1 MIYKSDALNIDIID
15 VEVPFSNNI
24 LKVLKIMCTGK
35 DTIYISLYTHTTTKG
50 LNDLFFGVSKD
61 SYGSPL
67 IVRSSKL
74 SEMFSSGVAYLNE
87 SVLGTMYDALLMR
100 VYNVFNITI
109 PVPIAEQYFG
119 IIVKN
124 FKRFEH
130 YSEVA
135 PVNSFTS
142 QYIITGTSKT
152 YQGFKNCIY
161 SEGVEDYENI

>member
-1 MIYKSDALNIDIID
+1 MIYKSDTLNIDIID

-35 DTIYISLYTHTTTKG
+35 YTIYISLCTHTTSKG

-61 SYGSPL
+61 NYGFPL

-74 SEMFSSGVAYLNE
+74 SEMFSCGVAYLNR
-87 SVLGTMYDALLMR
+87 SVLKTMYDALLMN
-100 VYNVFNITI
+100 VYDTFDISI
-109 PVPIAEQYFG
+109 PVPIAEQYFD
-119 IIVKN
+119 IIIKN

-130 YSEVA
+130 YCEVA
-135 PVNSFTS
+135 PVSSFTS
-142 QYIITGTSKT
+142 PYIRGTSRT

-161 SEGVEDYENI
+161 GEDYEDS